1 MYQMTKLLECNSHNI
16 MLWFLL
22 WSYILQ
28 SIPTL
33 WQKQTFITVMDAC
46 DLYLS
51 YNYCFYGESVL
62 HFSVYTCHFSGCL
75 GWFAACYCGASWLP
89 QKPLKELIHGEYK
102 NHNNHVA
109 NGHTGEMSHKW
120 HDYRSTQ
127 ASRNLQAEKLELECS
142 RLKTDHSL
150 LDYTP
155 FVTACFFEM
164 TFSPALWTDVLMM
177 HEMCRLAVLVLF
189 QCAVPA
195 SKLVI
200 GASMSYL
207 WDWSCLFKERGP
219 FLLCTWEQVSKC
231 HLHWFIFHVRME
243 MSQPSIIPALKT
255 CPAGNIF

>member
-1 MYQMTKLLECNSHNI
+1 MVIHPAIHSHSLTETDI
-16 MLWFLL
+16 H
-22 WSYILQ
+22 
-28 SIPTL
+28 
-33 WQKQTFITVMDAC
+33 VMDAC
-46 DLYLS
+46 DLYLYPIITVS
-51 YNYCFYGESVL
+51 MAKVFCTSVFIHVIL
-62 HFSVYTCHFSGCL
+62 VAVLDGL
-75 GWFAACYCGASWLP
+75 QPAIVVP

-102 NHNNHVA
+102 NHNDHVA

-142 RLKTDHSL
+142 WLKTDHSL
-150 LDYTP
+150 LDYTS

-219 FLLCTWEQVSKC
+219 FLLYTWEQVSKC
-231 HLHWFIFHVRME
+231 HLHWFVFHVRME